1 MMHRIA
7 NFEKV
12 SKKQFMEDVRK
23 YGLDVLDVAYDEI
36 LLPKRATQGSA
47 GYDFYLP
54 MNITLPFGKSIR
66 IPSGIRCSMETGW
79 VLMLFPRSSLGINYQ
94 LQLDN
99 TVGVIDADYFQAK
112 NEGHILIQITNH
124 SIKKET
130 LFLQKGTAFVQGV
143 FLPFGITYEDD
154 EQKQRQGGFGS
165 TG

>member
-1 MMHRIA
+1 MHRIA

-23 YGLDVLDVAYDEI
+23 YGLGVLDAAYDEI

-79 VLMLFPRSSLGINYQ
+79 VLMLFPRSSLGTNYQ

-124 SIKKET
+124 SIKEET

>member
-1 MMHRIA
+1 MHRIA